1 MADQDQGI
9 TGRDGY
15 IMAHALH
22 LAIKWID
29 AMPEEHRALSDQQ
42 DMRAI
47 LKARFP
53 NQAELFVFQDDLKR
67 ALRHGFV
74 VEPGEPIS
82 ADDLR
87 DFLASLP
94 DKARCARGREGGDAQ
109 WAPRMSIADRL
120 PRQCRD
126 HEQDKPYYLNR
137 YSKALSLRRK
147 IFECLPL

>member
-1 MADQDQGI
+1 MTDDDSI

-29 AMPEEHRALSDQQ
+29 AMPEEHRDLSNQQ

-47 LKARFP
+47 LQTQFP
-53 NQAELFVFQDDLKR
+53 QQAKLFAFQDDLER

-74 VEPGEPIS
+74 VEEGEPIS
-82 ADDLR
+82 SDDLR

-94 DKARCARGREGGDAQ
+94 GHKGSA
-109 WAPRMSIADRL
+109 
-120 PRQCRD
+120 
-126 HEQDKPYYLNR
+126 
-137 YSKALSLRRK
+137 
-147 IFECLPL
+147 